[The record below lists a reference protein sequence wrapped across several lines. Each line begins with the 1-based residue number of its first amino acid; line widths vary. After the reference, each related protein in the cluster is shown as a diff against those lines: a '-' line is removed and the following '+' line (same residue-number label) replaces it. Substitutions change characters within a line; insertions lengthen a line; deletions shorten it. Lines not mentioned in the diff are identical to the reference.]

1 MERESGTNLPL
12 QTRKSSL
19 QRTKRFLRRLP
30 EIMHRSGAEPRSA
43 IPSPPQL
50 SEARGSEGGNQQRRR
65 IYPGVAL

>member
-19 QRTKRFLRRLP
+19 QITKRLLCRLP

-43 IPSPPQL
+43 IPPTPKL
-50 SEARGSEGGNQQRRR
+50 SEVRGSEGGDQQRRR